1 MSSNLDKDKQ
11 KEEEEKRKRKEKKE
25 SQKRTE
31 EENLKKINLQQSEKI
46 RLNYVF
52 NQLCELEN
60 EKSSDDD
67 SKSKKY
73 LQNINKKAKEKQ
85 MKFTKGVIKSKLGKM
100 NKKNY
105 KNKDDEDE
113 DEKGKKEPKKKFSQ
127 KALRKVI
134 RKFCNEFAKDE
145 LDNMIWEV
153 DENLDGYISED
164 EFENMYKK
172 CITDENEEE
181 GKKLFYL
188 TQFLMYDKDEKHEIC
203 VEDTLEILCARHQNN
218 VDQALDAIFDIEK
231 IDENENNNEN
241 KKLRYNKSLGRG
253 NKETLSSLLRR
264 KSDLSL
270 DKKEKNVNMKTEINN
285 QMVENNPKTF
295 NIKNLK
301 FGDNKSNTITDNNIK
316 IIQLD
321 SAKVDKTT
329 NFNTIN
335 EHKLKKSLSEPHNL
349 QNSYKKTPI
358 FEKKISNIET
368 IKEENDIKN
377 NSPQKRLQNVNGYKL
392 RELTIQNEGGMRH
405 KSKRICV

>member
-1 MSSNLDKDKQ
+1 MSSTLDKEKE
-11 KEEEEKRKRKEKKE
+11 KEEAEKRKRKEKKE
-25 SQKRTE
+25 RQKHTE

-73 LQNINKKAKEKQ
+73 LRDINEKAKKKQ
-85 MKFTKGVIKSKLGKM
+85 MKFPKVKYKSKLELA

-105 KNKDDEDE
+105 KHN
-113 DEKGKKEPKKKFSQ
+113 KKKFSQ
-127 KALRKVI
+127 KALRKII
-134 RKFCNEFAKDE
+134 RKLCNEFAKDE

-153 DENLDGYISED
+153 DENLDGYISEE

-231 IDENENNNEN
+231 IDENGKKKKIKRETISFLEYSKRMHELSMKKRNEISN
-241 KKLRYNKSLGRG
+241 LKKTFCDNL
-253 NKETLSSLLRR
+253 
-264 KSDLSL
+264 
-270 DKKEKNVNMKTEINN
+270 KKEALKEAKERAERKN
-285 QMVENNPKTF
+285 F
-295 NIKNLK
+295 
-301 FGDNKSNTITDNNIK
+301 
-316 IIQLD
+316 
-321 SAKVDKTT
+321 
-329 NFNTIN
+329 
-335 EHKLKKSLSEPHNL
+335 
-349 QNSYKKTPI
+349 
-358 FEKKISNIET
+358 
-368 IKEENDIKN
+368 EEN
-377 NSPQKRLQNVNGYKL
+377 QL
-392 RELTIQNEGGMRH
+392 
-405 KSKRICV
+405 